1 MRMIN
6 LQGRFVRNMLAEGE
20 MLRELPASGQG
31 GHGIG
36 KEAQRV
42 CKPWSDAIEHSHYL
56 EHSVKAWIVSVY

>member
-1 MRMIN
+1 
-6 LQGRFVRNMLAEGE
+6 MLAEGE